1 MQINFSELAM
11 PNTGCCVIFVNKDLE
26 FNGLAAS
33 VNQQMNSDLKT
44 IFKTAKFSG
53 GKGATLEILA
63 PNGLDFDRLLVV
75 GLGDKELN
83 DQDNVELGASV
94 VAKML
99 HSGSSEVFVA
109 ADFIEANATL
119 IAEGALLRSYRFD
132 KYRTKEP
139 DSKKPSLKNITIL
152 TNDAETVSDKF
163 AERSKVVDG
172 VFFTRDLVSEPGNIL
187 YPESFATRIREL
199 SNLGVEVDVLG
210 EAEMEKLGMG
220 SLLCV
225 GIGSDRESQLAVMR
239 WNGGNEDDA
248 PIAFIGKGVTFDTGG
263 ISLKPGPGMEQM
275 KWDMGGAGTVVGLM
289 KALAG
294 RKAKANIVA
303 VVGLVENMPSG
314 GATRPGDVVTSM
326 SGQTIEVLNTDAEGR
341 LVLADALWYCQE
353 TYKPKFMIDLATLTG
368 AMIISLGHEY
378 AGIFSDSDELSSQ
391 LYNAGIET
399 GDKVWRLPIHENYDK
414 LINCDVADM
423 KNIGGRGAGS
433 ITAAQF
439 LKRFTNDVPWVHI
452 DIAGTVWSEKDLPM
466 SEKGGTGHGVR
477 LLDRF
482 VADNYES

>member
-1 MQINFSELAM
+1 MEILFSDIAIPTSGAAVIFTREGLELA
-11 PNTGCCVIFVNKDLE
+11 GS
-26 FNGLAAS
+26 AATIDKN
-33 VNQQMNSDLKT
+33 VGNIVGKVAANSRFEGKRGSTLD
-44 IFKTAKFSG
+44 ITAPAGS
-53 GKGATLEILA
+53 
-63 PNGLDFDRLLVV
+63 DFDRLLVV
-75 GLGDKELN
+75 GLGKDDLSN
-83 DQDNVELGASV
+83 YDIVSLGATV
-94 VAKML
+94 TAKL
-99 HSGSSEVFVA
+99 AQSGSESATIIADIDGLDA
-109 ADFIEANATL
+109 AA

-139 DSKKPSLKNITIL
+139 ASKKPTLNKVTIASGD
-152 TNDAETVSDKF
+152 TEASERFETRKQVT
-163 AERSKVVDG
+163 DG
-172 VFFTRDLVSEPGNIL
+172 VFLTRDLVSEPANIL
-187 YPESFATRIREL
+187 YPESFADRIREL
-199 SNLGVEVDVLG
+199 SSLGVDVEVLG

-225 GIGSDRESQLAVMR
+225 GQGSARESQLAVMR
-239 WNGGNEDDA
+239 WNGGADGEA

-289 KALAG
+289 RALAG
-294 RKAKANIVA
+294 RKAKVNVVA
-303 VVGLVENMPSG
+303 VVGLVENMPSSK
-314 GATRPGDVVTSM
+314 ATRPGDVVTSM

-353 TYKPKFMIDLATLTG
+353 KYQPKFMIDLATLTG
-368 AMIISLGHEY
+368 AIIISLGHEY
-378 AGIFSDSDELSSQ
+378 AGIFSDSDELSEQ
-391 LYNAGIET
+391 LSRAGGET
-399 GDKVWRLPIHENYDK
+399 GDKVWRMPIHENYDK
-414 LINCDVADM
+414 LINCDTADM

-452 DIAGTVWSEKDLPM
+452 DIAGTVWSEKDLPL

-482 VADNYES
+482 ISDNYEG